1 MGRPVEWSRRQPDDV
16 SKPELLPRFTRG
28 ELWVHR
34 TTAALIAVLTA
45 TGAVLYYE
53 PFALAVGRRP
63 LMEGMHIA
71 AGLLLPVPTLVGLA
85 VSREF
90 RGDVRVLG
98 RMSHVD
104 WLWLRRRDRRTARLP
119 IGKFNGGQKL
129 ASATLLGGLLVLFLT
144 GLLLIAPVT
153 INLPVKLRTGATI
166 THDLFTFGVLVL
178 LAGHIWLAVRHPEA
192 RTALRT
198 GQMDRRYADVE
209 YTGWAASV
217 SAPEDAMARRNR

>member
-1 MGRPVEWSRRQPDDV
+1 V
-16 SKPELLPRFTRG
+16 SKPTLLPRFTRG

-34 TTAALIAVLTA
+34 TTSALIALLTA

-63 LMEGMHIA
+63 LVEGLHIA
-71 AGLLLPVPTLVGLA
+71 AGLLLPIPALVGLA
-85 VSREF
+85 ASREF
-90 RGDVRVLG
+90 RRDVHVLG
-98 RMSHVD
+98 RMSHLD

-129 ASATLLGGLLVLFLT
+129 ASAVLLGGLLVLFLT

-178 LAGHIWLAVRHPEA
+178 LTGHIWLAVRHPEA

-198 GQMDRRYADVE
+198 GQMDRRYAETE
-209 YTGWAASV
+209 YTGWAADV
-217 SAPEDAMARRNR
+217 SAPERAKARHTQ

>member
-1 MGRPVEWSRRQPDDV
+1 MA
-16 SKPELLPRFTRG
+16 KPNLLPRFTRG
-28 ELWVHR
+28 ERWVHR
-34 TTAALIAVLTA
+34 TTAALTAVLTA

-63 LMEGMHIA
+63 LVEGLHIA
-71 AGLLLPVPTLVGLA
+71 AGLLLPIPTLIGLLA
-85 VSREF
+85 SAEF
-90 RGDVRVLG
+90 RNDVRILG
-98 RMSHVD
+98 RMSPVD
-104 WLWLRRRDRRTARLP
+104 WLWLRRGDRRTAKLP

-129 ASATLLGGLLVLFLT
+129 ASAFLVGGLLVLFAT

-166 THDLFTFGVLVL
+166 THDIFTFGVLTL
-178 LAGHIWLAVRHPEA
+178 LTGHVWLALRHPEA

-209 YTGWAASV
+209 YTGWARETAR
-217 SAPEDAMARRNR
+217 SANDQ

>member
-1 MGRPVEWSRRQPDDV
+1 M
-16 SKPELLPRFTRG
+16 SKPVLVKRFTRG

-34 TTAALIAVLTA
+34 TTAALVAILAV

-63 LMEGMHIA
+63 IVEGLHIA
-71 AGLLLPVPTLVGLA
+71 AGLLLPIPTVVGLFA
-85 VSREF
+85 SADF
-90 RGDVRVLG
+90 RRDVQVMS
-98 RMSHVD
+98 RMSKVD
-104 WLWLRRRDRRTARLP
+104 WLWLRRHDRRTARLP

-129 ASATLLGGLLVLFLT
+129 ASAVLLGALVVLFGT

-166 THDLFTFGVLVL
+166 THDLFTFGVFVL
-178 LAGHIWLAVRHPEA
+178 LGGHIWLALRHPEA

-198 GQMDRRYADVE
+198 GQMDRRYAEIE
-209 YTGWAASV
+209 YSGWASGL
-217 SAPEDAMARRNR
+217 SALEDATERRTR